1 MDHPPQFHR
10 RGIGGGGMSAPVI
23 QGPIIQGWCP
33 GALRPMESGDGWV
46 VRIRAHGGRLTT
58 AQLSGIANLSQSFGN
73 GLIDLSARANVQL
86 RGVTPE
92 THTPLIAGLRA
103 LGLIDGSAADEA
115 KRNIQV
121 HPFWTQGDGTQEIAA
136 ALETALL
143 DAPDLPGK
151 FGYTID
157 IGPNPVLSQASAD
170 IRLERG
176 VAGDLI
182 IRADGHP
189 LGQITTPRDAAA
201 KIVELA
207 TWFADTGG
215 ITVGRGRMATHIAR
229 GHVPAGD
236 TAPAA
241 PAPATTV
248 GPTPFG
254 TLAALAFGQITAT
267 DLAALAAQVS
277 GVRLTSWRMLL
288 LEGLTGTPAGLIL
301 SPDDPLLRVIACT
314 GGPACPQA
322 LGDTRNLA
330 RSLAP
335 HLPADRSLH
344 VSGCA
349 KGCAHPTACDLTLTA
364 TLTGYRLIHQGRA
377 ADQGRDLT
385 HPTASDLLESAH
397 APRL

>member
-1 MDHPPQFHR
+1 
-10 RGIGGGGMSAPVI
+10 MSGPVI

-46 VRIRAHGGRLTT
+46 VRIRAHGGRLTS
-58 AQLSGIANLSQSFGN
+58 AQLSGIANLSQSYGN

-86 RGVTPE
+86 RGVTPA
-92 THTPLIAGLRA
+92 THTPLIAGLRD

-121 HPFWTQGDGTQEIAA
+121 HPFWTTGDGTQEIAA

-143 DAPDLPGK
+143 AAPDLPGK

-157 IGPNPVLSQASAD
+157 IGPAPVLSQASAD
-170 IRLERG
+170 IRLERSPK
-176 VAGDLI
+176 GDLI
-182 IRADGHP
+182 IRADGSP
-189 LGQITTPRDAAA
+189 LGQITTPEDAPA
-201 KIVELA
+201 KIVTLA
-207 TWFADTGG
+207 TWFAETGG
-215 ITVGRGRMATHIAR
+215 ITDGRGRMAAHIAR

-236 TAPAA
+236 TAPAG
-241 PAPATTV
+241 PAPAASV

-267 DLAALAAQVS
+267 DLAALATQVS
-277 GVRLTSWRMLL
+277 GARLTSWRMLL
-288 LEGLTGTPAGLIL
+288 LEGLTGTPNGLIL

-314 GGPACPQA
+314 GAPACPQA
-322 LGDTRNLA
+322 LGDTRTLA
-330 RSLAP
+330 RALAANI
-335 HLPADRSLH
+335 PAGRTLH

-364 TLTGYRLIHQGRA
+364 TQTGYSLIHQGRA
-377 ADQGRDLT
+377 ADQGRDLA
-385 HPTASDLLESAH
+385 HPTPSDLLESAH